1 MKTEYDS
8 RIEQKIK
15 EFDSMPKTE
24 CYHDNEIRFDIHSL
38 EDSNFKKMVLYLDD
52 ITMSPMEFLITT
64 VLTALSGAVG
74 KFVYWQFTESFR
86 LYLNIWS
93 VLCGASTI
101 SKKSSAIQMGL
112 HDLFRIDQLFRND
125 YKKQKENYDSDIKGK
140 AGKDVS
146 EIPKPKRNYLILP
159 NDVTMESL
167 SDILSNANRGLMWQS
182 EFGGFLAQLGR
193 SYSQDAKMVLTDIY
207 DVPHFKEISRATKG
221 NVFIERPC
229 FSMVGAS
236 TLEWIKS
243 NSSKDDLRTGFF
255 ARILFSI
262 RNTNEKKFISV
273 FDLGQLTYKSKYY
286 FDTRSIYDF
295 LTGID
300 AEQVLTATEG
310 AIKIF
315 KKYELESHEE
325 LTKLIES
332 PDEISFK
339 GRLIYYTLKIA
350 ALMALAEQRYEV
362 HETDMRNAI
371 CLAGY
376 YKRNIEK
383 LIQDELVTKS
393 EFALKEERILIKI
406 KNAGTISRVDLLQ
419 SNIASGKKELDPI
432 LDNLIEKE
440 QIELISLKRTTGRA
454 SRSYRFKVRNV

>member
-1 MKTEYDS
+1 MPLED
-8 RIEQKIK
+8 KIK
-15 EFDSMPKTE
+15 EFDSYPETTIYPDK
-24 CYHDNEIRFDIHSL
+24 EIRFDINSL
-38 EDSNFKKMVLYLDD
+38 RDGNFKRMVLYLDD
-52 ITMSPMEFLITT
+52 ITMSPLEFIITT
-64 VLTALSGAVG
+64 VLTALSGAAG

-86 LYLNIWS
+86 LYLNVWS
-93 VLCGASTI
+93 VLCGVSTI

-112 HDLFRIDQLFRND
+112 RDLFRIDKSFRNEFLEEKAH
-125 YKKQKENYDSDIKGK
+125 YETEIKGK
-140 AGKDVS
+140 SGKEIA

-167 SDILSNANRGLMWQS
+167 SEILSNANRGLMWQS
-182 EFGGFLAQLGR
+182 QFGGFLAQLGR

-207 DVPHFKEISRATKG
+207 DVPHSKEISRATKG

-273 FDLGQLTYKSKYY
+273 FDMDKLSYESPFY
-286 FDTRSIYDF
+286 FDTRSVFDF
-295 LTGID
+295 LTSIS
-300 AEQVLTATEG
+300 EVKVLSANTE
-310 AIKIF
+310 AIELF
-315 KKYELESHEE
+315 KRYELESHLE
-325 LTKLIES
+325 LTKLIDS
-332 PDEISFK
+332 PDEVSFK

-350 ALMALAEQRYEV
+350 GLLAIADQRFEV
-362 HETDMRNAI
+362 NESDIQNAI
-371 CLAGY
+371 CLSGY

-393 EFALKEERILIKI
+393 EFALKEEKIFKAIKELQV
-406 KNAGTISRVDLLQ
+406 ISRTELLRK
-419 SNIASGKKELDPI
+419 SKLLSKELDLI
-432 LDNLIEKE
+432 VINLIEKE
-440 QIELISLKRTTGRA
+440 MIEVFTEKKRTGINT
-454 SRSYRFKVRNV
+454 RSYRLRKE

>member
-1 MKTEYDS
+1 M
-8 RIEQKIK
+8 
-15 EFDSMPKTE
+15 
-24 CYHDNEIRFDIHSL
+24 
-38 EDSNFKKMVLYLDD
+38 
-52 ITMSPMEFLITT
+52 
-64 VLTALSGAVG
+64 
-74 KFVYWQFTESFR
+74 
-86 LYLNIWS
+86 
-93 VLCGASTI
+93 
-101 SKKSSAIQMGL
+101 
-112 HDLFRIDQLFRND
+112 
-125 YKKQKENYDSDIKGK
+125 K
-140 AGKDVS
+140 AG
-146 EIPKPKRNYLILP
+146 
-159 NDVTMESL
+159 
-167 SDILSNANRGLMWQS
+167 NAIHEALLNRG
-182 EFGGFLAQLGR
+182 
-193 SYSQDAKMVLTDIY
+193 
-207 DVPHFKEISRATKG
+207 
-221 NVFIERPC
+221 
-229 FSMVGAS
+229 
-236 TLEWIKS
+236 
-243 NSSKDDLRTGFF
+243 
-255 ARILFSI
+255 
-262 RNTNEKKFISV
+262 
-273 FDLGQLTYKSKYY
+273 
-286 FDTRSIYDF
+286 
-295 LTGID
+295 
-300 AEQVLTATEG
+300 
-310 AIKIF
+310 KIF

-440 QIELISLKRTTGRA
+440 QIELISLKRTTGRS

>member
-1 MKTEYDS
+1 MSLED
-8 RIEQKIK
+8 KIK
-15 EFDSMPKTE
+15 EFDSSPETKI
-24 CYHDNEIRFDIHSL
+24 YADNEIRFDIRTL
-38 EDSNFKKMVLYLDD
+38 EDSNFKRMVLYLDD
-52 ITMSPMEFLITT
+52 ITMSPLEFLITT
-64 VLTALSGAVG
+64 VLTALSGSVG
-74 KFVYWQFTESFR
+74 KFIYWQFTESFR
-86 LYLNIWS
+86 LYLNVWS

-112 HDLFRIDQLFRND
+112 HDLFRIDQLFRSD
-125 YKKQKENYDSDIKGK
+125 YKKQKENYDSEIKGR

-146 EIPKPKRNYLILP
+146 EIPKPRRNYLILP

-167 SDILSNANRGLMWQS
+167 SDILSTANRGLMWQS

-273 FDLGQLTYKSKYY
+273 FDMGQLTYKSKYY
-286 FDTRSIYDF
+286 FDTRSVYDF
-295 LTGID
+295 LTSI
-300 AEQVLTATEG
+300 ETEKVLTATAE

-350 ALMALAEQRYEV
+350 GLMALAEQRFEV
-362 HETDMRNAI
+362 NEIDMRNAI

-393 EFALKEERILIKI
+393 EFALKEEKIYRTIKELRV
-406 KNAGTISRVDLLQ
+406 ISRTELLRK
-419 SNIASGKKELDPI
+419 SKLLSKELDSI
-432 LDNLIEKE
+432 VSNLIEKE
-440 QIELISLKRTTGRA
+440 MIEMFTEKKGTGINKK
-454 SRSYRFKVRNV
+454 SYRLRRE

>member
-1 MKTEYDS
+1 MSIDD
-8 RIEQKIK
+8 KIK
-15 EFDSMPKTE
+15 EFDSMPETAVYNDK
-24 CYHDNEIRFDIHSL
+24 EIRFDLRSL
-38 EDSNFKKMVLYLDD
+38 EDGNFKRMVSYLND
-52 ITMSPMEFLITT
+52 ITMSPLEFIITT
-64 VLTALSGAVG
+64 VLTGLSGAVG
-74 KFVYWQFTESFR
+74 KYVYWQFTGSFR
-86 LYLNIWS
+86 LYLNVWS
-93 VLCGASTI
+93 VLCGVSTI

-112 HDLFRIDQLFRND
+112 HDLFRIDQSFRND
-125 YKKQKENYDSDIKGK
+125 YLQQKAQYENDVKGK
-140 AGKDVS
+140 SGKES
-146 EIPKPKRNYLILP
+146 AEIPKPKRQYLILP

-167 SDILSNANRGLMWQS
+167 SDILSQANRGLMWQS

-193 SYSQDAKMVLTDIY
+193 SYSQDSKMVLTDIF

-273 FDLGQLTYKSKYY
+273 FDMDKLSYKSPFY
-286 FDTRSIYDF
+286 FDTRSVFDF
-295 LTGID
+295 LTSIN
-300 AEQVLTATEG
+300 EVKVLSANPK
-310 AIKIF
+310 AIELF
-315 KKYELESHEE
+315 KRYELESHIE
-325 LTKLIES
+325 LTKLIDS
-332 PDEISFK
+332 PDEVSFK

-350 ALMALAEQRYEV
+350 GLLAVADKRFEV
-362 HETDMRNAI
+362 NESDIKNAI
-371 CLAGY
+371 CLSNY

-393 EFALKEERILIKI
+393 EFALKEEKILLKV

-419 SNIASGKKELDPI
+419 SNIVSGKKELDPI
-432 LDNLIEKE
+432 LENLIEKE
-440 QIELISLKRTTGRA
+440 QIELISVKRNSGRA